1 MERLLPSRTLLLVED
16 NVSLAAC
23 ATEFLARRGLDVV
36 TAFDLSSALRHLPTK
51 SWDAVVTDLD
61 LTGRRSTDGLE
72 VVAAAACSEP
82 RPAIL
87 VWTGSATASVRSAA
101 FHLGADEV
109 VEKGNL
115 SVLSLRLASC
125 LVSRESGERG
135 RPDPPS

>member
-1 MERLLPSRTLLLVED
+1 MERFLSSRTLLLVED

-23 ATEFLARRGLDVV
+23 ATEFLARRGLDVDA
-36 TAFDLSSALRHLPTK
+36 AFDLASALQRLPTR

-87 VWTGSATASVRSAA
+87 VWTGSATAEVRSAA
-101 FHLGADEV
+101 FHLGADDV

-115 SVLSLRLASC
+115 SVLCRRLASC
-125 LVSRESGERG
+125 LVARDSREPG
-135 RPDPPS
+135 RPDLPG